1 MTDHLDERIRA
12 SIRKNPGA
20 PDYRIAKNLSTTVG
34 EVRRVRNSPAN
45 PPSEPTTADEGV
57 DLHGL
62 KVLQRKPA
70 ESASSFI
77 KKLPLD
83 RGFELH
89 ILSAKW
95 GIGEDTI
102 RRHAKDLNCLKFV
115 KMGEDW
121 IPMVLNPTTAERL
134 SP

>member
-1 MTDHLDERIRA
+1 MSAPLDERIRF
-12 SIRKNPGA
+12 SILKNPDA
-20 PDYRIAKNLSTTVG
+20 PDSRIAKNLGTTVA
-34 EVRRVRNSPAN
+34 EVRRVRGSSG
-45 PPSEPTTADEGV
+45 PPLSEPATTDEGV

-62 KVLQRKPA
+62 QVLQRKPA

-77 KKLPLD
+77 KKLPLG

-89 ILSAKW
+89 ILAAKW
-95 GIGEDTI
+95 GIGEETI

-115 KMGEDW
+115 KVGEDW

-134 SP
+134 GS